1 MYGLIALAV
10 WYFFIRSPYTL
21 ESIMN
26 SQKTLLPGENIVY
39 VNKLCSGQNA
49 AGCPCPNVQQVTWE
63 QDISGGQCG
72 AGTNTTKLT
81 STVGLGSGNTVTPAI
96 AGDRGTPA
104 VSAYKP
110 PRNGVRR
117 YMPTQNQSSISLPNT
132 RYEAMG
138 GMGKSMYTGGS
149 SLQMGNGLAPF
160 NKN

>member
-104 VSAYKP
+104 VSAYKS
-110 PRNGVRR
+110 RR
-117 YMPTQNQSSISLPNT
+117 YMPTQNQSPISLPNK

-138 GMGKSMYTGGS
+138 GMGKSMYGAGS
-149 SLQMGNGLAPF
+149 SLQMGSAAPF
-160 NKN
+160 TKN

>member
-21 ESIMN
+21 EAIMN

-39 VNKLCSGQNA
+39 VNKLCSGVNS

-81 STVGLGSGNTVTPAI
+81 STVGLGSGSTTAASIVDAGAPVVQKYKSNT
-96 AGDRGTPA
+96 RGPM
-104 VSAYKP
+104 
-110 PRNGVRR
+110 RR
-117 YMPTQNQSSISLPNT
+117 YMPADTAPLPMH
-132 RYEAMG
+132 RYAAAG
-138 GMGKSMYTGGS
+138 GKSMYAGGS
-149 SLQMGNGLAPF
+149 SLQMGNAAMLMG
-160 NKN
+160 NK